1 MRGTRKGVSYAYA
14 TNNAPNP
21 SVDADRNFDGPGSIG
36 EGARKSHCVKAASVA
51 TASRRVTPH
60 FGAEFHAY
68 ARPMSASGHT
78 ARSTARPKDRKLDEV
93 GAK

>member
-1 MRGTRKGVSYAYA
+1 MRGTRKGVSCAYA
-14 TNNAPNP
+14 TNNAPNR
-21 SVDADRNFDGPGSIG
+21 SGGLLNGPGSIG
-36 EGARKSHCVKAASVA
+36 ERARKSHCVKAASVA